1 MTYKSESIQKLTMS
15 TGFQIDEII
24 FNISPKPDNVINI
37 IFDGINLPFKSINI
51 AEVHLT
57 VTFGIDMNET
67 CHTLAMA
74 YFQKWEWCQDKWEKG
89 VEYQSNLT
97 KLFISELQSKDG
109 VLNKIKL
116 DLTND
121 QYKLQLS
128 NYSRLEIKYNAP
140 LNGMNLTLII
150 LCLQK
155 L

>member
-1 MTYKSESIQKLTMS
+1 M
-15 TGFQIDEII
+15 
-24 FNISPKPDNVINI
+24 ISI

-51 AEVHLT
+51 AEVHLS

-97 KLFISELQSKDG
+97 KLFISVLQSKDG
-109 VLNKIKL
+109 DLNKIKL

-140 LNGMNLTLII
+140 LNGMNLALII

-155 L
+155 S